1 MAPEMITNVAEIQ
14 AREADF
20 SIRCAVSD
28 ADIALAKALFF
39 EYAESLDFSLC
50 FQGFD
55 VEMDQFPGSYGPPG
69 GCLLIGAVGEEPA
82 GAVGL
87 RPISVAD
94 GDGLCEMKRLYVRP
108 SLRKLGIGQ
117 QLVHDVISE
126 ARSRGYRAMRLDTLP
141 SMKSAREIYGAVG
154 FVPIGNYNV
163 SPLDGIEHFELDLT

>member
-1 MAPEMITNVAEIQ
+1 MNLTGGQ
-14 AREADF
+14 AKDSDI

-28 ADIALAKALFF
+28 TDVALAKALFF
-39 EYAESLDFSLC
+39 EYAESLHFSLC

-55 VEMDQFPGSYGPPG
+55 VEMGQFPGPYAPPR
-69 GCLLIGAVGEEPA
+69 GCLLIGVVGDEPT

-117 QLVHDVISE
+117 QLIHDVISE

-141 SMKSAREIYGAVG
+141 SMKSAREIYSAFG
-154 FVPIGNYNV
+154 FVPIGSYND

>member
-1 MAPEMITNVAEIQ
+1 MAGNRS
-14 AREADF
+14 RESDI
-20 SIRCAVSD
+20 SIRCAESN

-69 GCLLIGAVGEEPA
+69 GCLLIGFVGEEPA

-87 RPISVAD
+87 RPIRAAGNSD
-94 GDGLCEMKRLYVRP
+94 LCEMKRLYVRP
-108 SLRKLGIGQ
+108 NSRNLGIGRR
-117 QLVHDVISE
+117 LVHDVISD
-126 ARSRGYRAMRLDTLP
+126 ARSRGYRTMRLDTLP
-141 SMKSAREIYGAVG
+141 SMKSAREIYGAFG
-154 FVPIGNYNV
+154 FVPIGNYND